1 MKKYFSI
8 CLYGSK
14 IVVVRDHR
22 ILEQYGWIRL
32 GIWKQILIWCN
43 YPGNCD
49 GMNMRDQ
56 SGNTGGCVSEEREPL
71 NRSILA

>member
-1 MKKYFSI
+1 M
-8 CLYGSK
+8 
-14 IVVVRDHR
+14 VVRDHR

-56 SGNTGGCVSEEREPL
+56 SGSTGEMCLRKESR
-71 NRSILA
+71 